1 MADAKET
8 PTSLDGVTSLYRRFR
23 PGRFAEL
30 RGQDH
35 VVRALQG
42 AVKNE
47 RISHAYLFSGPR
59 GTGKTTTARI
69 LAKALN
75 CENPV
80 DGDACATC
88 ASCLAIAKG
97 TSLDVI
103 ELDAASNNGVDD
115 IRDIISGAW
124 HGTPGRWKVYI
135 FDEVHQLS
143 KAASAAL
150 LKTLEEPPSHVVF
163 VLATTDPH
171 KVLPT
176 IRSRTQHLE
185 FRLIGADTLATLLN
199 DVKGAAGLGADDA
212 TIEAA
217 VRLGRGSA
225 RDALSALDQLL
236 ATGAISETQPEFDGL
251 FDALANDDAVGALRT
266 LAVLA
271 REGWDPEQLA
281 ENFAGEVRQAFLLQ
295 VAPEVADAVDADRAR
310 LLKWGEQ
317 LGLARSVR
325 ILETVGRTIREMKS
339 APEKIVMLE
348 VAMVRLTKP
357 ELDHSFESL
366 DERLTRLERGA
377 SRPSAPAPNAPALRP
392 IASSVSVPAPTP
404 STLSHGAMANGSAP
418 VEAAPTPSTPSHS
431 AMANGSAPVEAAPT
445 PVATPEPA
453 TAADAVASGTLTLS
467 LEEVRDRFTTR
478 VVPRTSRAAQLLLR
492 SARIESLDGL
502 LLTIAVPSE
511 EMRQNTELIA
521 QGLKGALEHEFKV
534 ALTLQ
539 WTVSSSLVA
548 EPAPPRRAPK
558 SVTVEPDHAVEADV
572 DVSVVVDSVADHLI
586 TQMFPG
592 AEEIS

>member
-1 MADAKET
+1 MADAKAT
-8 PTSLDGVTSLYRRFR
+8 PTSLDGVTALYRRYR

-42 AVKNE
+42 AVKND
-47 RISHAYLFSGPR
+47 RVSHAYLFSGPR

-75 CENPV
+75 CENPG
-80 DGDACATC
+80 DGDACGTC
-88 ASCLAIAKG
+88 ASCLAITKG

-103 ELDAASNNGVDD
+103 ELDAASNNGVDP
-115 IRDIISGAW
+115 IREIISGAW

-150 LKTLEEPPSHVVF
+150 LKTLEEPPPHVVF

-185 FRLIGADTLATLLN
+185 FRLIGAETLATLLN
-199 DVKGAAGLGADDA
+199 DVQGAAGLGADDA
-212 TIEAA
+212 TLDAA

-236 ATGAISETQPEFDGL
+236 ATGSVSESQPEFDAL
-251 FDALANDDAVGALRT
+251 FEALAHDDAVGGLRA

-295 VAPEVADAVDADRAR
+295 VAPEVADAVDADRER
-310 LLKWGEQ
+310 LLKWGEL

-339 APEKIVMLE
+339 APDKIVMLE
-348 VAMVRLTKP
+348 VAVVRLTKP

-377 SRPSAPAPNAPALRP
+377 SRPSAPAPAAAAPALRP
-392 IASSVSVPAPTP
+392 IASAVRAPAPAPNAPGPIAANNDVSAGEPTP
-404 STLSHGAMANGSAP
+404 ASAP
-418 VEAAPTPSTPSHS
+418 AVVEDGAPG
-431 AMANGSAPVEAAPT
+431 GS
-445 PVATPEPA
+445 VA
-453 TAADAVASGTLTLS
+453 LS
-467 LEEVRDRFTTR
+467 LDDLRERFATR

-492 SARIESLDGL
+492 SARVEALEGL

-534 ALTLQ
+534 AFTLH
-539 WTVSSSLVA
+539 WTVNSSLVA
-548 EPAPPRRAPK
+548 EPVPVRRAPK
-558 SVTVEPDHAVEADV
+558 PELDEEPNHRLERDDAA
-572 DVSVVVDSVADHLI
+572 VVVDSVADHLI
-586 TQMFPG
+586 TEMFPG

>member
-1 MADAKET
+1 MADAKAT
-8 PTSLDGVTSLYRRFR
+8 PTSLDGVTALYRRYR

-42 AVKNE
+42 AVKSD
-47 RISHAYLFSGPR
+47 RVSHAYLFSGPR

-80 DGDACATC
+80 DGDACGIC
-88 ASCLAIAKG
+88 ASCLAITKG

-103 ELDAASNNGVDD
+103 ELDAASNNGVDP
-115 IRDIISGAW
+115 IREIISGAW

-150 LKTLEEPPSHVVF
+150 LKTLEEPPPHVVF

-185 FRLIGADTLATLLN
+185 FRLIGAETLGTLLN
-199 DVKGAAGLGADDA
+199 DVQEAAGLGADGA
-212 TIEAA
+212 TVEAA

-236 ATGAISETQPEFDGL
+236 ATGSISETQPEFDAL
-251 FDALANDDAVGALRT
+251 FEALAHDDAVGALRS

-295 VAPEVADAVDADRAR
+295 VAPEVADAVDADRER
-310 LLKWGEQ
+310 LRKWGEL

-339 APEKIVMLE
+339 APDKIVMLE
-348 VAMVRLTKP
+348 VAVVRLTKP

-377 SRPSAPAPNAPALRP
+377 SRPSSPAPSAPALRP
-392 IASSVSVPAPTP
+392 IASSVSAPAPAPASTPTP
-404 STLSHGAMANGSAP
+404 SAVSNGATPAESHPAP
-418 VEAAPTPSTPSHS
+418 VP
-431 AMANGSAPVEAAPT
+431 
-445 PVATPEPA
+445 
-453 TAADAVASGTLTLS
+453 AVAEDSATGGS
-467 LEEVRDRFTTR
+467 LAVSLDDLRERFATR

-492 SARIESLDGL
+492 SAHVESLDGV

-534 ALTLQ
+534 AFTLH
-539 WTVSSSLVA
+539 WTVNPSLTA
-548 EPAPPRRAPK
+548 EPAPVRRVSKPI
-558 SVTVEPDHAVEADV
+558 PDEDPNHGLERDDV
-572 DVSVVVDSVADHLI
+572 AVVVDSVADHLI
-586 TQMFPG
+586 TEMFPG